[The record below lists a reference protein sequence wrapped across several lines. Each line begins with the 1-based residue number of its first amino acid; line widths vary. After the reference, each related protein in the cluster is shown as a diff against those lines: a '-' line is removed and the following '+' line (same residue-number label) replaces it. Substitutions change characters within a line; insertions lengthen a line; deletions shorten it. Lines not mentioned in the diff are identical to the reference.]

1 MSFTLIPPHTML
13 LRRRKVYSNFG
24 TDIPAAWMCAIRHA
38 VKAQNS
44 CSDDLL
50 FHCAG
55 RAQPPP
61 LLWLVSEY
69 CNVLECRIAGRQL

>member
-1 MSFTLIPPHTML
+1 ML

-24 TDIPAAWMCAIRHA
+24 ADISAALVCAIRHA

-50 FHCAG
+50 SHRAG

-61 LLWLVSEY
+61 LLWLPSEY
-69 CNVLECRIAGRQL
+69 CYALEHRITGRES